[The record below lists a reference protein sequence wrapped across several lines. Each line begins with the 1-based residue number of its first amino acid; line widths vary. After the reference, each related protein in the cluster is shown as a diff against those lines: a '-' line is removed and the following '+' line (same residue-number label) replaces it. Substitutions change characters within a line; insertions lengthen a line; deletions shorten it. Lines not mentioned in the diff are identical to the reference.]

1 MNIILHRIA
10 KKPDYKMDGIMYD
23 NVMKQ
28 VKQKKDDYDK
38 QHPEWTK
45 IKNKSDDEIADLFVN
60 ECKDDLYALN
70 LTAITAKS
78 FFKKYDIKPFD
89 SPADGQDLLDIAISG
104 NNYKP
109 LLQQIKI
116 CFRNLFEKSFIKPKE
131 PVWQEYVD
139 HYGLAKAEQLYN
151 KIFDKWINSNEVNA
165 YIGEQ
170 MYQAWS
176 QEQDE
181 EKVASLPHDYL
192 IKDISAMTNDEL
204 IDTITSLSVFRNIVY
219 SNIERDSVMLV
230 DISDEFVEDVLVD
243 SIDALI
249 DYSTESEDIS
259 ADEAKKIL
267 NRAYDVIPLMKNN
280 SQFKKLVYDY
290 LKK

>member
-1 MNIILHRIA
+1 MDSII
-10 KKPDYKMDGIMYD
+10 YD

-89 SPADGQDLLDIAISG
+89 SPADGQDLLDIAIIG

-192 IKDISAMTNDEL
+192 IKNISAMPNDEL

-243 SIDALI
+243 SIEALI